1 MKKFL
6 DRIVAGRELGEYLPA
21 YAGRKDVVVLAL
33 PRGGVPVG
41 IEVAKALK
49 APLDIFLVRKLGV
62 PDYEELA
69 LGAIASGGV
78 CVMNE
83 EIVVGSGVTE
93 LEISEVVAW
102 EQRELKRRERMY
114 RGDRP
119 HRDLKGVT
127 VILVDDGLATGASMR
142 AAVSAV
148 RTRRPARIVVAV
160 PTASPEACALIKKE
174 ADEIVCVITPKPFF
188 AVGAW
193 YDDFSQ
199 TSDEEVCRLLK
210 EMEELVSS
218 DKSHKVAARS
228 HATKRSVDSSDQ
240 THAG

>member
-6 DRIVAGRELGEYLPA
+6 NRIAAGRELGECLSA
-21 YAGRKDVVVLAL
+21 YAGHKGVVVLAL
-33 PRGGVPVG
+33 PRGGVP
-41 IEVAKALK
+41 IAAEVAKALK
-49 APLDIFLVRKLGV
+49 VPMDIFVVRKLRVRGHK
-62 PDYEELA
+62 ELA

-83 EIVVGSGVTE
+83 DIVIGCGVTK
-93 LEISEVVAW
+93 SEVKNIVAG

-119 HRDLKGVT
+119 HRDLEGAT
-127 VILVDDGLATGASMR
+127 VIVVDDGLATGASMR
-142 AAVSAV
+142 AAVRAV
-148 RTRRPARIVVAV
+148 RMRRPARIIVAV
-160 PTASPEACALIKKE
+160 PTASSEACALIRKE
-174 ADEIVCVITPKPFF
+174 VDEIVCVITPKPFF

-210 EMEELVSS
+210 EMEEFVST
-218 DKSHKVAARS
+218 D
-228 HATKRSVDSSDQ
+228 
-240 THAG
+240 